1 MVANRS
7 RGAGEAATRQM
18 LRHWQEAVP
27 NDRLAHL
34 VKHAARGLARA
45 LQMRLTEHSV
55 SYGHWTFLRI
65 LWEAEGLTQRQL
77 SDEAGVMEPTTFSAL
92 NAMEKLGY
100 VARRP
105 SPTNRKEVHGYLT
118 PKGRALKTKLVP
130 LAEEVNAVAL
140 RRVDPGD
147 IAATRRT
154 LLALIANLA
163 ADETES
169 LALRRRIPSTRELS
183 RLLGGSR
190 ARARKAL
197 PRRPAQAAR
206 CLPHPDPLADAE
218 RERTG
223 AAGVCAA
230 SAAISSAQD
239 ALASSAITASM
250 MRSRTRWERWGAVSA
265 LNFLITVSASS
276 WPREKPG
283 G

>member
-7 RGAGEAATRQM
+7 HSADEPTTRQL

-65 LWEAEGLTQRQL
+65 LWESEGLTQRQL
-77 SDEAGVMEPTTFSAL
+77 SGEAGVMEPTTFSAL
-92 NAMEKLGY
+92 NAMERLGY
-100 VARRP
+100 VVRRP
-105 SPTNRKEVHGYLT
+105 SPKSRKEVHVYLT
-118 PKGRALKTKLVP
+118 LKGRALKTKLVP

-140 RRVDPGD
+140 RDIDPRD

-169 LALRRRIPSTRELS
+169 LRLRRRIPSTRELS
-183 RLLGGSR
+183 RLLNGSR
-190 ARARKAL
+190 PRARKSL
-197 PRRPAQAAR
+197 PRRR
-206 CLPHPDPLADAE
+206 V
-218 RERTG
+218 R
-223 AAGVCAA
+223 AG
-230 SAAISSAQD
+230 
-239 ALASSAITASM
+239 T
-250 MRSRTRWERWGAVSA
+250 
-265 LNFLITVSASS
+265 
-276 WPREKPG
+276 
-283 G
+283 

>member
-1 MVANRS
+1 MVASRS
-7 RGAGEAATRQM
+7 RSAGEAVTRQM

-55 SYGHWTFLRI
+55 SYGHWSFLRI
-65 LWEAEGLTQRQL
+65 LWEAEGL
-77 SDEAGVMEPTTFSAL
+77 TTFSAL

-100 VARRP
+100 VVRRP
-105 SPTNRKEVHGYLT
+105 SPTSRKEVHVYLT

-163 ADETES
+163 TDEAQS

-183 RLLGGSR
+183 RLLNGSR
-190 ARARKAL
+190 PRARKSPLRRRGRAKKRAL
-197 PRRPAQAAR
+197 WARRS
-206 CLPHPDPLADAE
+206 
-218 RERTG
+218 T
-223 AAGVCAA
+223 A
-230 SAAISSAQD
+230 SA
-239 ALASSAITASM
+239 
-250 MRSRTRWERWGAVSA
+250 
-265 LNFLITVSASS
+265 
-276 WPREKPG
+276 
-283 G
+283 